1 MEDAKEALENVSKS
15 YLPPAPLPPAFRV
28 GEEGELPCQLL
39 PTYTLLVGGQTSPES
54 APGLD
59 TSVVRPENE
68 ALVGE
73 GDIQVIIFINMILD
87 LKVMVVK
94 F

>member
-59 TSVVRPENE
+59 TSVVRPENK

-73 GDIQVIIFINMILD
+73 VIMFINMILD
-87 LKVMVVK
+87 LKVTVVK
-94 F
+94 FF